1 MIFFMVEVS
10 YAVGVFWLK
19 NRAKDRVTL
28 HRFFLVKKI
37 VKANQMIEIKT
48 NVVNWLLNQNTAI
61 KV

>member
-37 VKANQMIEIKT
+37 VKANQIIEI
-48 NVVNWLLNQNTAI
+48 
-61 KV
+61 